1 MKKGEIYIGT
11 VEYVDFLNKGIVS
24 VHGEDKKAI
33 VKNVIPGQTILFVV
47 NKNRKDRCEG
57 RLVKVMQKSQYEN
70 AIPCE
75 HFGICGGCVF
85 QTMDYREQLNMKSAQ
100 VKKLLDSVIN
110 EEYEFEPIQASPKA
124 IAYRNKM
131 EYSFGDEYKGGPLAL
146 GLHKRNSMYDIVTS
160 VNCKLVDSDYDKILR
175 CVHSYF
181 SGVGIPYFHKVT
193 HVGYLRHLLV
203 RKAVKTG
210 EILIDLITT
219 TQIKYSLDALADELK
234 ALELDG
240 TIVGFLHT
248 YNDSV
253 ADAIKNEGTEII
265 FGQDFFYEELL
276 GLKFRITPFSF
287 FQTNSLG
294 AEILYSKVREYVGT
308 AADGVIFDLYSG
320 TGTIAQLMAPA
331 AKKVIG
337 VEIVEEAVVA
347 AKENAELN
355 GLSQCSFIAG
365 DVLKVIDDIS
375 EKPDLIILDPP
386 RDGIHPK
393 ALPKI
398 IDFGVERIVYI
409 SCKASSLARD
419 LVPFQEAGYRVE
431 KACCMDMF
439 PMTGN
444 VETVVLLSRRKPGD
458 VIEVEI
464 ELDELDLT
472 SAESKDYVL
481 KEHGVKVSNI
491 VTGNRNIK
499 KKLWTRRNVCGEEF
513 T

>member
-11 VEYVDFLNKGIVS
+11 VEYVDFPNKGIVS

-57 RLVKVMQKSQYEN
+57 RLVKVMQRSQYEN

-337 VEIVEEAVVA
+337 VEIVE
-347 AKENAELN
+347 
-355 GLSQCSFIAG
+355 

-444 VETVVLLSRRKPGD
+444 VETVCLLSKQKPD
-458 VIEVEI
+458 AYVEVEL
-464 ELDELDLT
+464 ELDELDVT
-472 SAESKDYVL
+472 SA
-481 KEHGVKVSNI
+481 
-491 VTGNRNIK
+491 
-499 KKLWTRRNVCGEEF
+499 
-513 T
+513 